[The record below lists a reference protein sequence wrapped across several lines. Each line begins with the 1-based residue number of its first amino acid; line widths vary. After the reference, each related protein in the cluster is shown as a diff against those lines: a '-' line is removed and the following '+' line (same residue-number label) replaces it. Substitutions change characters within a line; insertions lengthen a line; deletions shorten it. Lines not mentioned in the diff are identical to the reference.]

1 MHPISL
7 NLTSVFRFSLVVFIC
22 RCASTRLPMRF
33 GSAVDAHQQ
42 RDRCA
47 SANNFAAYKQGKRG
61 VKLKNRMSTKYLH
74 HTSRGGHWLI
84 WIIAHGVRH

>member
-7 NLTSVFRFSLVVFIC
+7 NLTSVCRFSLVVFIC

-47 SANNFAAYKQGKRG
+47 SANNFDAYKQEKHG

-74 HTSRGGHWLI
+74 HTLRGVDTNRYG
-84 WIIAHGVRH
+84 